1 MPRAHA
7 DAIAEGASDEFDACL
22 DKRLKRLEMGL
33 GALRT
38 EMATL
43 RGEIRSGL
51 AELKAELPM

>member
-1 MPRAHA
+1 
-7 DAIAEGASDEFDACL
+7 
-22 DKRLKRLEMGL
+22 MGL
-33 GALRT
+33 GDLRT